1 MEIDLNV
8 QYYIDIVI
16 KHWRAVVVV
25 FVVATLAAAVAS
37 YLQQPM
43 YQATVTLVEGSYE
56 YFDNPRLSSL
66 DKTVVKYYDTLAHT
80 EAVEARVIEALGP
93 SLDPAEK
100 EPGVL
105 LSMVTVQPDREN
117 PVIFRIRAQAS
128 TAQKATQIANAW
140 AEQYM
145 EEVTGFESTWGD
157 QLAQLDQEL
166 ESAEAALTT
175 FRQQTGLF
183 VIEDPTGYT
192 AFVAVGPRVSQ
203 LEKIVDLWAEHQ
215 QARDNVRL
223 VLESAQEARDTGGGV
238 EDLPLQ
244 LLSTPV
250 ISERGQLSVKTVTE
264 LGDLDAVIQALKAE
278 DEILASVVDRMEQ
291 EVEGLQKELAED
303 LVELERLERA
313 RDLAE
318 NTDKALRDE
327 IEEALLFQTHTQ
339 VVSKATRA
347 KLVGPN
353 PKLNVILGAALGLAA
368 GVLAAFVLE
377 YFESVRAKGSVSS
390 Q

>member
-16 KHWRAVVVV
+16 KHWKAVVVV
-25 FVVATLAAAVAS
+25 FVVATLAAVVAA

-117 PVIFRIRAQAS
+117 PAIFRIRAQAS

-145 EEVTGFESTWGD
+145 EEVTGFESTWSN
-157 QLAQLDQEL
+157 QLAQIAQEL
-166 ESAEAALTT
+166 ESAEAALDA
-175 FRQQTGLF
+175 FRQESGVGL
-183 VIEDPTGYT
+183 VEEPTGAT
-192 AFVAVGPRVSQ
+192 SFAVLGPRGIQ
-203 LEKIVDLWAEHQ
+203 LEMKSTLWAEHREAYDDLQ
-215 QARDNVRL
+215 L
-223 VLESAQEARDTGGGV
+223 LLESAREARETGGSV
-238 EDLPLQ
+238 ADLPLQ
-244 LLSTPV
+244 LLSSRV
-250 ISERGQLSVKTVTE
+250 ISDRGQVSVASVSAME
-264 LGDLDAVIQALKAE
+264 DLDSVIQALEAE
-278 DEILASVVDRMEQ
+278 EEALSGVIDQMGL
-291 EVEGLQKELAED
+291 EVTALQQELAADQLEW
-303 LVELERLERA
+303 ERLVRA

-318 NTDKALRDE
+318 NNYKALSDQTQ
-327 IEEALLFQTHTQ
+327 EAQVFQTNTQ
-339 VVSKATRA
+339 IVSKAGRATRSSPSR
-347 KLVGPN
+347 KLS
-353 PKLNVILGAALGLAA
+353 VIIGAALGLAG
-368 GVLAAFVLE
+368 GVFAAFVVE
-377 YFESVRAKGSVSS
+377 YYEELRKKRLVQS